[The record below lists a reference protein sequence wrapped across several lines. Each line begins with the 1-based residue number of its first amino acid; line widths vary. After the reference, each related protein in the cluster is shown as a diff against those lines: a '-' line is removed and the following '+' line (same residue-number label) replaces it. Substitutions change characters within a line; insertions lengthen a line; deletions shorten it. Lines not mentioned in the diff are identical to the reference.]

1 MMHWMRLGVLV
12 LCVALAAGCA
22 QLPLQQRV
30 VIVPVDKLNE
40 ALSRRLGN
48 EKKILEIFSLKLGQP
63 KLVTEP
69 GAQRLRADFGV
80 TLTHPFSSRPLTGRT
95 AISGALGYDAAARS
109 VMLLEPRI
117 ENVDLD
123 AVPPALR
130 ELTGRLAAALGRE
143 LLGNY
148 PLITVQQKD
157 LSAFGRDYR
166 VAGFEVIDEGV
177 RVTLRATD

>member
-1 MMHWMRLGVLV
+1 MKHLKRLGLVVLFM
-12 LCVALAAGCA
+12 ALGAGCA
-22 QLPLQQRV
+22 QLPMQQRE

-63 KLVTEP
+63 RLLTEP
-69 GAQRLRADFGV
+69 GTQRLRADFGL

-109 VMLLEPRI
+109 VVLLEPRI
-117 ENVDLD
+117 ESVDLD
-123 AVPPALR
+123 AVPMAMR
-130 ELTGRLAAALGRE
+130 EVTGRLAAALGRE

-148 PLITVQQKD
+148 PLVTVQQKD

-166 VAGFEVIDEGV
+166 VAGFEVVEEGV
-177 RVTLRATD
+177 RVILRATD